1 MPTEKTPPID
11 RLRRKVWIRA
21 LRIEMHRSLLAQG
34 VHGGIATW
42 ADLERRLLKAYNGAT
57 VGGRLQGILG
67 VVRYGNDPR
76 RIMRRIRDDDLEG
89 KIPTGARHVTRTA
102 SGRRPPDGRREKHL
116 YWEVPIDL
124 VAAGEKLC
132 PWSSKWEWAYLWALT
147 YPQLPR
153 LEDIRS
159 MIAKLKR
166 DVGLVSP
173 TIDMYRGYLPDDEF
187 NAISRRSPQEQEKHY
202 VESMNSLVTN
212 PTADSLSLLAA
223 LVAESY
229 ITDQYQLLNLHRN
242 AFFQG
247 VSNLLADSHME
258 DIAKEFMNEAANS
271 ILGTKWEFPGTYHV
285 SSLSEP
291 FIPLEKWEEIV
302 RENSPGMF
310 IPHMLR

>member
-21 LRIEMHRSLLAQG
+21 LRIEIHRSLLAQG
-34 VHGGIATW
+34 VHGGIAMW
-42 ADLERRLLKAYNGAT
+42 ADLERRLLKTYNGAT

-89 KIPTGARHVTRTA
+89 KIPTGAKQVRRTA
-102 SGRRPPDGRREKHL
+102 SGRKPPDGRRKKHL

-124 VAAGEKLC
+124 VAAGENLC
-132 PWSSKWEWAYLWALT
+132 PWSSKWEWAYLWTLT

-159 MIAKLKR
+159 TITELKHN
-166 DVGLVSP
+166 VGLVSP
-173 TIDMYRGYLPDDEF
+173 TVDMYRGYLSDDEF
-187 NAISRRSPQEQEKHY
+187 NAISRRSPQEQEGHY
-202 VESMNSLVTN
+202 VDSMNSLVTN

-229 ITDQYQLLNLHRN
+229 ITDQHQLLNLHRD
-242 AFFQG
+242 AFFEG
-247 VSNLLADSHME
+247 VNNLLANPHMA
-258 DIAKEFMNEAANS
+258 DIAKEFMNGAANT
-271 ILGTKWEFPGTYHV
+271 ILGTKWRFPGTYHV

-291 FIPLEKWEEIV
+291 FITLEKWEAIV
-302 RENSPGMF
+302 RENSLGML
-310 IPHMLR
+310 IPLVLR